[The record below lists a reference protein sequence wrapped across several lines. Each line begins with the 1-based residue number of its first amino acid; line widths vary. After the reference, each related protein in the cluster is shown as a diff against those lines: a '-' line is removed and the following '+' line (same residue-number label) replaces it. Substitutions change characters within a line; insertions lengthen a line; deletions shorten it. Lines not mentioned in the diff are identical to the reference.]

1 MIAEAILSF
10 HCIRNIGSIIG
21 APFSCY
27 NEEVL

>member
-10 HCIRNIGSIIG
+10 HCILNIGYVFG